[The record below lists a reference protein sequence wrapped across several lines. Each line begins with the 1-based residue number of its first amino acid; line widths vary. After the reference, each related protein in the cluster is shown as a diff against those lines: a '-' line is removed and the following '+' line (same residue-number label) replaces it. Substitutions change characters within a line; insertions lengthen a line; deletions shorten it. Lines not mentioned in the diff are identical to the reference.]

1 MTHACLG
8 FVVWPAH
15 QEKARWPRDSGTAKS
30 AVRDAPA
37 QRRPIGVRKRLQLP
51 DATMHAC
58 KVPETPRELPL
69 AETVTIRN
77 INYVIGGGEG
87 GIRTHGTVTRTTVF
101 ETVPFDHSGTSPRA
115 HVACRPAYGNLRRAG
130 DPVKE
135 TRGRMVA
142 AHEDVAIG
150 GALECPFDGELRA
163 SKAIAGVRPNGYP
176 DARGWGSSGKRHGK
190 CR

>member
-15 QEKARWPRDSGTAKS
+15 QEKGWWPRDSGTAKS

-51 DATMHAC
+51 GATMHAG

-69 AETVTIRN
+69 AETVTTRN
-77 INYVIGGGEG
+77 INCVIGGGEG

-101 ETVPFDHSGTSPRA
+101 ETVPFDHSGTSPKA
-115 HVACRPAYGNLRRAG
+115 VRPPMVLKERHLLADPLPRGNLRRG
-130 DPVKE
+130 
-135 TRGRMVA
+135 
-142 AHEDVAIG
+142 
-150 GALECPFDGELRA
+150 
-163 SKAIAGVRPNGYP
+163 
-176 DARGWGSSGKRHGK
+176 DARAPSLIDLWSCTYILRRLVGSATKFCGLRPHRFLWAPTKAA
-190 CR
+190 

>member
-15 QEKARWPRDSGTAKS
+15 QEKGWWPRDSGTAKS

-51 DATMHAC
+51 GATMHAC

-77 INYVIGGGEG
+77 INYVIGGGGG
-87 GIRTHGTVTRTTVF
+87 GIRTLETLARLPVF
-101 ETVPFDHSGTSPRA
+101 KTGAFNHSATHPALIYRRRLENRPRA
-115 HVACRPAYGNLRRAG
+115 HELFHALRHIPINANG
-130 DPVKE
+130 D
-135 TRGRMVA
+135 VA
-142 AHEDVAIG
+142 AQLY
-150 GALECPFDGELRA
+150 ALR
-163 SKAIAGVRPNGYP
+163 
-176 DARGWGSSGKRHGK
+176 
-190 CR
+190 